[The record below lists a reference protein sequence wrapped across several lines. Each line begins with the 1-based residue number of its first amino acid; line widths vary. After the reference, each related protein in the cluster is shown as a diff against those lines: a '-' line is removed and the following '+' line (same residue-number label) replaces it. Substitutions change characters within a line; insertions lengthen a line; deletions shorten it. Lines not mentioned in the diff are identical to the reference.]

1 MSKDNYIYLI
11 DEDLYNDELINN
23 IIKEGNDKKLSICYN
38 SYIAGV
44 AYINGEYI
52 SYLTNERAAFERYQ
66 KHQTLQ
72 EAITSARQYDQALIF
87 ELNYC
92 NKQKQK

>member
-1 MSKDNYIYLI
+1 MTKENNLYLI

-44 AYINGEYI
+44 AYIDGEYI
-52 SYLTNERAAFERYQ
+52 SYLTNERASFERYQ
-66 KHQTLQ
+66 KHQTLW
-72 EAITSARQYDQALIF
+72 EAINSARQNDQDLLF
-87 ELNYC
+87 ELNYYRQRQ
-92 NKQKQK
+92 QK